1 MVALS
6 DCLLL
11 PIAVMVG
18 RAHNDGFDESRQAL
32 RAFFE
37 SLNFKSLNFKLMD
50 IFERISKDS
59 GGPIGQYRERADGY
73 FAFPRLEGEL
83 GPRMVFN
90 GREVLCWSLNNYL
103 GLANHP
109 EIRRVDAEAA
119 AKYGLAAPMGARMM
133 TGHTRMHEHFEHEL
147 ADFEKKEAAY
157 LFNFGYQGI
166 VSTIDTLTSPHDVI
180 VYDNEAHAC
189 LLDGIR
195 LHIGN
200 KYKYRHNN
208 MEDLEKKLKVA
219 TEVVAKTGGGILV
232 ITEGVYGMTGALGD
246 LAGIVAL
253 KKKYS
258 FRILIDDAHGFGVM
272 GPNGRGTSEH
282 FGVMDDIDIYIGAY
296 AKAMAII
303 GGFVAGPKY
312 VIEYLR
318 YNMRSQMYAK
328 SLPLAIVEGCEKRLE
343 IIRSAEGDALR
354 AQLWKVTRALQKG
367 FRDLGFD
374 IGPAEACVTPVHVQG
389 DVVQATNIAM
399 DLRENYCIFCS
410 VITYPVIPKGMII
423 FRIIPTAAHTMD
435 DVNYTLNAFAEVRQ
449 KLDKGYYD
457 GTEVPNMRIE

>member
-1 MVALS
+1 
-6 DCLLL
+6 
-11 PIAVMVG
+11 
-18 RAHNDGFDESRQAL
+18 
-32 RAFFE
+32 
-37 SLNFKSLNFKLMD
+37 MD

-166 VSTIDTLTSPHDVI
+166 VSTIDTLTNPHDVI

-200 KYKYRHNN
+200 KYKYRHND

-219 TEVVAKTGGGILV
+219 TEVVNKTNGGILV

-253 KKKYS
+253 KKKYN

-272 GPNGRGTSEH
+272 GPTGRGTSEH

-354 AQLWKVTRALQKG
+354 KQLWAVTRALQKG

-374 IGPAEACVTPVHVQG
+374 IGPAEACVTPVHVLG

-399 DLRENYCIFCS
+399 DLRENYRIFCS

>member
-1 MVALS
+1 
-6 DCLLL
+6 
-11 PIAVMVG
+11 
-18 RAHNDGFDESRQAL
+18 
-32 RAFFE
+32 
-37 SLNFKSLNFKLMD
+37 MD

-166 VSTIDTLTSPHDVI
+166 VSTIDTLTNPHDVI

-200 KYKYRHNN
+200 KYKYRHND
-208 MEDLEKKLKVA
+208 MADLEKKLKVA
-219 TEVVAKTGGGILV
+219 TEVVAKTNGGILV

-253 KKKYS
+253 KKKYN

-354 AQLWKVTRALQKG
+354 AQLWQVTRALQKG

-374 IGPAEACVTPVHVQG
+374 IGPAEACVTPVHVLG

-399 DLRENYCIFCS
+399 DLRENYRIFCS

-457 GTEVPNMRIE
+457 GTEVPNMRID

>member
-1 MVALS
+1 
-6 DCLLL
+6 
-11 PIAVMVG
+11 
-18 RAHNDGFDESRQAL
+18 
-32 RAFFE
+32 
-37 SLNFKSLNFKLMD
+37 MD

-166 VSTIDTLTSPHDVI
+166 VSTIDTLTNPHDVI

-200 KYKYRHNN
+200 KYKYRHND

-219 TEVVAKTGGGILV
+219 TEVVNKTNGGILV

-253 KKKYS
+253 KKKYN

-272 GPNGRGTSEH
+272 GPTGRGTSEH

-354 AQLWKVTRALQKG
+354 KQLWTVTRALQKG

-374 IGPAEACVTPVHVQG
+374 IGPAEACVTPVHVLG
-389 DVVQATNIAM
+389 DLVQATNIAM
-399 DLRENYCIFCS
+399 DLRENYRIFCS

>member
-1 MVALS
+1 
-6 DCLLL
+6 
-11 PIAVMVG
+11 
-18 RAHNDGFDESRQAL
+18 
-32 RAFFE
+32 
-37 SLNFKSLNFKLMD
+37 MD

-83 GPRMVFN
+83 GPRMTFN

-166 VSTIDTLTSPHDVI
+166 VSTIDTLTRPHDVI

-200 KYKYRHNN
+200 KYKYRHND

-219 TEVVAKTGGGILV
+219 TEVVTKTGGGILV

-246 LAGIVAL
+246 LSGIVAL

-399 DLRENYCIFCS
+399 DLRENYKIFCS